1 MQSRPPGRRGPRGP
15 HNTLACGARLAPPR
29 GETHHEKHTK
39 QIVKAETAPTMSQAT
54 TSASVFIALVVILAG
69 LGMAAA
75 LQVGSVASAVLA
87 VVVALTALI
96 VSPALLSIARTRA

>member
-1 MQSRPPGRRGPRGP
+1 
-15 HNTLACGARLAPPR
+15 
-29 GETHHEKHTK
+29 
-39 QIVKAETAPTMSQAT
+39 
-54 TSASVFIALVVILAG
+54 
-69 LGMAAA
+69 MAAA